1 MDQRATEFLNSF
13 RQLET
18 TLTNI
23 QTMSMGKTSGVL
35 SGLTLIGGFSLGW
48 LLKPKEASELQL
60 TTRSQSHVVIS
71 RDSQGSSSAPKT
83 IENSGL
89 GPSLSDSTKA
99 KNKNYEVEIEKR
111 MGGIWEPWDILGETE
126 LESLLHDWALTDL
139 NSAIAWAKKCPN
151 RFQQDFAYRG
161 IINGVRMKDHNQ
173 AMEIWGRWQYE
184 RDWSQEI
191 HGEAIRFL
199 FLNDLLQQV
208 SFHGEEIGI
217 QKVVQVLENY
227 PDDFQRVNAAAGV
240 QKMLLK
246 QYRSNLSPKVSE
258 AMRELAELTRE

>member
-23 QTMSMGKTSGVL
+23 QTMSMGKTSGLL

-48 LLKPKEASELQL
+48 LLKPKEASGFLLKTSSQCHVL
-60 TTRSQSHVVIS
+60 INRDFQRSSN
-71 RDSQGSSSAPKT
+71 APKT
-83 IENSGL
+83 IGNSGL
-89 GPSLSDSTKA
+89 SPSLSDSTTA
-99 KNKNYEVEIEKR
+99 KNKNYQAEIEKR
-111 MGGIWEPWDILGETE
+111 MGGIWEPCNFSGETE

-161 IINGVRMKDHNQ
+161 IINGVRTEDHNQ
-173 AMEIWGRWQYE
+173 AMEIWGTWQYE

-208 SFHGEEIGI
+208 SFYGEEIGI

-227 PDDFQRVNAAAGV
+227 PDDFQRANAAAGV

-246 QYRSNLSPKVSE
+246 QYHTNLSPKVSK
-258 AMRELAELTRE
+258 AMRDLAELTRE